1 MRRRRQTRENCIFQV
16 YCQSAKS
23 FIYRKI
29 HNKFELKILYL
40 MYFSVCIEIM
50 TEALFQINKKM
61 QRQNSETC
69 ILKFIFDYL
78 HSVGMKNV
86 KTEPN
91 VSVK

>member
-1 MRRRRQTRENCIFQV
+1 
-16 YCQSAKS
+16 
-23 FIYRKI
+23 
-29 HNKFELKILYL
+29 

-78 HSVGMKNV
+78 HSVGMQNV

-91 VSVK
+91 ASIK